1 MSKRQEFRERRR
13 RRERNQR
20 LAGIGLIVGGAL
32 LIAFL
37 LIWPN
42 LKPIE
47 APADFTALNRPQT
60 SESSVGDPNAP
71 LQLIEYS
78 DFQCPY
84 CKRFADE
91 TEQQIL
97 DAYIATGKVYFTYRS
112 MGNWV
117 SQNMRQG
124 DTESLDSA
132 AAAYCAGDQG
142 LFWEYHDAL
151 YANWNG
157 EGQGAFSPRRLTAI
171 AELVGLDLR
180 AFQDCFN
187 NGKYEDR
194 AQQDYQDGL
203 AAGVQGTPSF
213 VLIYQV
219 AGETRTRFIEGALPF
234 SSFQA
239 EFDAALAEM
248 GQ

>member
-20 LAGIGLIVGGAL
+20 LTGIALIVGGAL

-42 LKPIE
+42 IKPIDE
-47 APADFTALNRPQT
+47 PVGFTALNRPET
-60 SESSVGDPNAP
+60 NDNNVGDPDAP
-71 LQLIEYS
+71 LHLIEYS
-78 DFQCPY
+78 DFQCPF

-97 DAYIATGKVYFTYRS
+97 DAYVATGKVYFTYRS

-117 SQNMRQG
+117 SQNMRLG
-124 DTESLDSA
+124 DTESQDSA

-151 YANWNG
+151 YANWMG
-157 EGQGAFSPRRLTAI
+157 EGVGSFSARRLEAV

-180 AFQDCFN
+180 SFQDCFH
-187 NGKYEDR
+187 NGKYDDR
-194 AQQDYQDGL
+194 AQQDYLDGL
-203 AAGVQGTPSF
+203 ATGMSGTPTF
-213 VLIYQV
+213 ILIYEVDGVTQ
-219 AGETRTRFIEGALPF
+219 TKLIEGALPF
-234 SSFQA
+234 TSFQA
-239 EFDAALAEM
+239 EFEAALAEM